1 MEEPVLRK
9 HTSLHVPAHPSL
21 QVTPVNRLLDASPT
35 HVKMMELALKD
46 SLNLKALIA
55 PENQGLTALKAL
67 IALKDHQGLTAPMA
81 IIALKDHQGLTSL
94 KHPTALNYAQLSLAL
109 VHQTI

>member
-21 QVTPVNRLLDASPT
+21 QVTPVHRLLGASPT

-46 SLNLKALIA
+46 PWN
-55 PENQGLTALKAL
+55 
-67 IALKDHQGLTAPMA
+67 
-81 IIALKDHQGLTSL
+81 LTSL
-94 KHPTALNYAQLSLAL
+94 KVPIAQESQGSTSMKHPTALNYAQLSLAH
-109 VHQTI
+109 VRQTI